1 MYIDLEP
8 IFNQE
13 GIQVPIDTAFAAQ
26 DDVIASPVRVKGCV
40 RNKSGV
46 VRIDAA
52 AAYTGKTRC
61 ARCDRPFSFEAEVP
75 VEHILLNDPD
85 HEESDLYI
93 VVDDLRLD
101 LDELVLEDVFLA
113 MPSRFLC
120 REDCRGLC
128 PVCGADLNEG
138 DCGCK
143 APTDPRWDA
152 LKDLI

>member
-40 RNKSGV
+40 RNKNGV

-61 ARCDRPFSFEAEVP
+61 ARPDNNY
-75 VEHILLNDPD
+75 ILHSLQ
-85 HEESDLYI
+85 
-93 VVDDLRLD
+93 
-101 LDELVLEDVFLA
+101 
-113 MPSRFLC
+113 
-120 REDCRGLC
+120 
-128 PVCGADLNEG
+128 
-138 DCGCK
+138 
-143 APTDPRWDA
+143 
-152 LKDLI
+152 